1 MRGVKEMNS
10 GKRISTTA
18 ERLKQAIEEK
28 NMRQADLA
36 RISEVDKGAISSY
49 LSGKYEPKDKTTYKL
64 AKALDVSEMWL
75 WGYDVPKQ
83 RTQEQKNN
91 DTLSDI
97 VVRLRTDEDFFNVVN
112 IINLLD
118 DDKLKLAKQVLDAF
132 EK

>member
-1 MRGVKEMNS
+1 MNS
-10 GKRISTTA
+10 GKRVSTTA
-18 ERLKQAIEEK
+18 ERLKQAMEERM
-28 NMRQADLA
+28 MRQADLS
-36 RISEVDKGAISSY
+36 RISGVDKGAISSY

-97 VVRLRTDEDFFNVVN
+97 IVRLRTDEVFFGVVESLN
-112 IINLLD
+112 ALD
-118 DDKLKLAKQVLDAF
+118 AEKLELAKQVLNAF